1 MVKVEE
7 FQQLGKEQLEAGV
20 AAANSVS
27 KSVQA
32 IATAMGEYSKKS
44 FEDGSTFVEKLAGV
58 KSFDKAIELQT
69 EYARSSYESFVAG
82 SQKIGELY
90 ADLAKQ
96 AFKPFE
102 GYVAKF
108 GPVGHSS

>member
-1 MVKVEE
+1 MVKIDE
-7 FQQLGKEQLEAGV
+7 FQQFGKEQFDASV

-27 KSVQA
+27 KGVQA
-32 IATAMGEYSKKS
+32 IASAIGEYSKKS
-44 FEDGSTFVEKLAGV
+44 MEDGSAFIEKLATV

-96 AFKPFE
+96 AYKPFE
-102 GYVAKF
+102 GYASKF
-108 GPVGHSS
+108 TSTH